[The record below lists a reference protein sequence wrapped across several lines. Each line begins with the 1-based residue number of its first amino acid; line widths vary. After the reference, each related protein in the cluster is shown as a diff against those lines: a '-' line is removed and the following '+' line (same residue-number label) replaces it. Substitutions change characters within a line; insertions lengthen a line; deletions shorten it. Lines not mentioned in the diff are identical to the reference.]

1 MSPTIREDPTVP
13 VLYLIAC
20 GAPPA
25 AELLSHPE
33 AVPGLQ
39 ADGWTVCVLCTPS
52 GERFLDPAAVSIA
65 TGYPVRVEQRQP
77 GEPDVLPSPDAI
89 LVAPLTF
96 NTVNKWALGIS
107 DTLALGI
114 LNESL
119 GSGLPIAATVWAKE
133 ELQKHPAFDGHAQS
147 LFEAGVRFIQPE
159 DGDPRFPWGELRAAM
174 AELLA
179 A

>member
-1 MSPTIREDPTVP
+1 MP
-13 VLYLIAC
+13 VLYLVAC

-39 ADGWTVCVLCTPS
+39 TDGWTVCVLCTPS

-65 TGYPVRVEQRQP
+65 TGYPVRVEQRMP
-77 GEPDVLPSPDAI
+77 GEPDVLPAPDAV

-114 LNESL
+114 LNEHL
-119 GSGLPIAATVWAKE
+119 GAGLPIAASLWAKP
-133 ELQKHPAFDGHAQS
+133 ELQKHPALDGHAQS
-147 LFEAGVRFIQPE
+147 LFEAGVRFIQAE
-159 DGDPRFPWGELRAAM
+159 DGDPRFPWGQLRSAM

-179 A
+179 G

>member
-1 MSPTIREDPTVP
+1 MP

-39 ADGWTVCVLCTPS
+39 SDGWTVCVLCTPS
-52 GERFLDPAAVSIA
+52 GERFLDPAAVSVA
-65 TGYPVRVEQRQP
+65 TGYPVRVEPRRP
-77 GEPDVLPSPDAI
+77 GEADVLPPPDAL
-89 LVAPLTF
+89 LVAPVTF

-114 LNESL
+114 LNEYL
-119 GSGLPIAATVWAKE
+119 GAGLPIAATVWAKP
-133 ELQKHPAFDGHAQS
+133 ELQKHPAFDAHAQT

-159 DGDPRFPWGELRAAM
+159 DDDPRFPWGQLRAAL
-174 AELLA
+174 AELLGE
-179 A
+179 